1 MKECVLMKVSGVVVD
16 PNTKMPIVV
25 LKDEGETR
33 LLPIWIGVMEAGA
46 IAAALE
52 EITPPRPMTHDL
64 MAKLIEELGAKV
76 LRVEVTKIENNTF
89 YAEITINFAT
99 RMMDIDSRPS
109 DAIALALR
117 TKTPIHVA
125 DEVLQ
130 KAGIVVEGPERGTG
144 EEQNEALKDLLA
156 NLPDEIF
163 GKYKM

>member
-1 MKECVLMKVSGVVVD
+1 MRECTEMRVSGVVVD

-25 LKDEGETR
+25 LKDEDEKR

-52 EITPPRPMTHDL
+52 NVQPPRPMTHDL
-64 MAKLIEELGAKV
+64 YANILKELGVKV

-89 YAEITINFAT
+89 YAEITLSYAT
-99 RMMDIDSRPS
+99 RILDIDARPS

-117 TKTPIHVA
+117 TTTPIHVA
-125 DEVLQ
+125 DDVVK
-130 KAGIVVEGPERGTG
+130 KAGIVVEGPQRGEG
-144 EEQNEALKDLLA
+144 EQGDELKDLLA

>member
-1 MKECVLMKVSGVVVD
+1 MRECTEMRVSGVVVD

-25 LKDEGETR
+25 LKDPEEKR

-52 EITPPRPMTHDL
+52 NVQPPRPMTHDL
-64 MAKLIEELGAKV
+64 YANVLKELGIKV

-89 YAEITINFAT
+89 YAEITLSQAT
-99 RMMDIDSRPS
+99 RMVDIDARPS

-117 TKTPIHVA
+117 TGTPIHVA
-125 DEVLQ
+125 DDVVK
-130 KAGIVVEGPERGTG
+130 KAGIVVEGSQRGEG
-144 EEQNEALKDLLA
+144 EQGDELNDLLA

>member
-1 MKECVLMKVSGVVVD
+1 MRECTEMRVSGVVVD

-25 LKDEGETR
+25 LKDEDEKR

-52 EITPPRPMTHDL
+52 NVVPPRPMTHDL
-64 MAKLIEELGAKV
+64 YANVLKELGVKV
-76 LRVEVTKIENNTF
+76 LRVEVTKIESNTF
-89 YAEITINFAT
+89 YAEITLSYAT
-99 RMMDIDSRPS
+99 QILDIDARPS

-125 DEVLQ
+125 DDVVK
-130 KAGIVVEGPERGTG
+130 KAGIVVEGPQRGEG
-144 EEQNEALKDLLA
+144 EQGDELKDLLA

>member
-1 MKECVLMKVSGVVVD
+1 MRECTEMRVSGVVVD

-25 LKDEGETR
+25 LKDEDEKR

-52 EITPPRPMTHDL
+52 NVVPPRPMTHDL
-64 MAKLIEELGAKV
+64 YANVLSQLGVKV
-76 LRVEVTKIENNTF
+76 LRVEVTKIESNTF
-89 YAEITINFAT
+89 YAEITLSYAT
-99 RMMDIDSRPS
+99 QILDIDARPS

-125 DEVLQ
+125 DDVVK
-130 KAGIVVEGPERGTG
+130 KAGIVVEGPQRGEG
-144 EEQNEALKDLLA
+144 EEGDELKDLLA